1 MTINRTS
8 PAMFSVQSQKAVYA
22 YFTSKQ
28 IIPSDFAEQYCW
40 PEISQ
45 TPARPSES
53 VWHTQVSL
61 KCDRACS

>member
-28 IIPSDFAEQYCW
+28 IPPFDFAEQYCW

-53 VWHTQVSL
+53 VWHFQVSL